1 LILSGQAQIASSGL
15 ILLFKTL
22 MAIIM
27 RASASYPYSAV
38 IFRLLKQRTILQ
50 AAGHV
55 RDI

>member
-1 LILSGQAQIASSGL
+1 
-15 ILLFKTL
+15 